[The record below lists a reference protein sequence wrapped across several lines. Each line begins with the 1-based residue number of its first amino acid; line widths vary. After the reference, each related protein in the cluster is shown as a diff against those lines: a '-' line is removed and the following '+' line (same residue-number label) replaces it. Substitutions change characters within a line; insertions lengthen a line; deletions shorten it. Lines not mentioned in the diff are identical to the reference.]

1 MRRHLS
7 SLLLVVVTTL
17 MTAVPAIAQNN
28 DEAPMDVM
36 LRLPHLGVA
45 LFGEVEMTAD
55 VHPPDANIE
64 RVEFF
69 VDGARRATVR
79 QAPWTATID
88 VGQENQAHEFVVHV
102 YDAAGR
108 KASSSVL
115 NSPAIQIDDELEV
128 RLQQL
133 YVAVESRD
141 GQRVLDL
148 DRGAFKIFDNRKRQ
162 QISTFETGDVPFS
175 AVLLL
180 DASSSMRGG
189 RLEVAVGGAR
199 AFVDGMRELDQAK
212 VILHSDRL
220 VRETPFT
227 STVTDLSDTLVD
239 VEAGG
244 GTALNDH
251 LFLALERLGRV
262 QGRRVVVILSD
273 GIDVE
278 SALPV
283 RYVSW
288 IASQLQPV
296 IYWIRLVNA
305 DIPAD
310 EENPPFGEHRSYWR
324 DYEEHEQEIEDLVRM
339 VQESGGRI
347 DAIRSIDEVE
357 DSFRWILSDLRN
369 QYVLG
374 YLPDAKSG
382 AGGEHEVEVKVEG
395 RGLDVRSRGS
405 YLSSPR
411 WPF

>member
-1 MRRHLS
+1 
-7 SLLLVVVTTL
+7 
-17 MTAVPAIAQNN
+17 
-28 DEAPMDVM
+28 MDVM
-36 LRLPHLGVA
+36 LHLPQLGVA
-45 LFGEVEMTAD
+45 LFGEVEMVAD
-55 VHPPDANIE
+55 IHPPDALIE

-79 QAPWTATID
+79 SAPWSVKVD
-88 VGQENQAHEFVVHV
+88 VGQENKAHDFVVHV
-102 YDAAGR
+102 FDRSGR
-108 KASSSVL
+108 RASSATLS
-115 NSPAIQIDDELEV
+115 SPAIKIDDELEV

-133 YVAVESRD
+133 YVAVETR
-141 GQRVLDL
+141 GGARVLDL
-148 DRGAFKIFDNRKRQ
+148 DRSQFKIFDNRKRQ
-162 QISTFETGDVPFS
+162 QLSTFERGDVPFS

-199 AFVDGMRELDQAK
+199 AFVEDMRELDQAK

-227 STVTDLSDTLVD
+227 STVADLAETLVD

-251 LFLALERLGRV
+251 LYLALERLERV

-273 GIDVE
+273 GIDIE

-288 IASQLQPV
+288 IAHQLQPV
-296 IYWIRLVNA
+296 IYWIRLVNS
-305 DIPAD
+305 DLPAD
-310 EENPPFGEHRSYWR
+310 DDPPFGEHRSYWR
-324 DYEEHEQEIEDLVRM
+324 GFEQHQQEIEDLVQM
-339 VQESGGRI
+339 VKESGGRI

-374 YLPDAKSG
+374 YLPDSASG
-382 AGGEHEVEVKVEG
+382 AGGKHEVEVKVG
-395 RGLDVRSRGS
+395 ARGLEVRTRGS

>member
-1 MRRHLS
+1 MRRAVNARLAALPVLCLLALS
-7 SLLLVVVTTL
+7 TQGQDGEPL
-17 MTAVPAIAQNN
+17 
-28 DEAPMDVM
+28 DVM
-36 LRLPHLGVA
+36 LRLPQLGVA

-55 VHPPDANIE
+55 VYPPEAAIE

-79 QAPWTATID
+79 SAPWIAKID
-88 VGQENQAHEFVVHV
+88 VGQENMAHELVVRV
-102 YDAAGR
+102 FDAAGR
-108 KASSSVL
+108 SASATVE
-115 NSPAIQIDDELEV
+115 SPAIQIDDELEV

-133 YVAVESRD
+133 YVAVESR
-141 GQRVLDL
+141 GGERVLDL
-148 DRGAFKIFDNRKRQ
+148 ERGAFEIFDNNKRQ
-162 QISTFETGDVPFS
+162 QISTFERGDVPFS

-189 RLEVAVGGAR
+189 RLEVALGGAR
-199 AFVDGMRELDQAK
+199 AFVEGMRELDQAK

-227 STVTDLSDTLVD
+227 ATAADLAESLDA

-251 LFLALERLGRV
+251 LFLALERLGRI

-278 SALPV
+278 SALEA
-283 RYVSW
+283 RYVNW
-288 IASQLQPV
+288 IAHQLQPV
-296 IYWIRLVNA
+296 VYWIRLVNA
-305 DIPAD
+305 DVPAD
-310 EENPPFGEHRSYWR
+310 EKNPPFGKHRSYWR
-324 DYEEHEQEIEDLVRM
+324 GYEQHEAEIESLVRM
-339 VQESGGRI
+339 VEDSGGWI

-357 DSFRWILSDLRN
+357 GSFQRILSDLRN

-374 YLPDAKSG
+374 YLPDAE
-382 AGGEHEVEVKVEG
+382 AGRGGQHEVHVRVDR
-395 RGLDVRSRGS
+395 RGLDVRTRGS
-405 YLSSPR
+405 YLTSPR